1 MKPRLL
7 VLDDDHNILALLRT
21 YFGGLGWHVE
31 ACAEASAGLQLADS
45 DAPFDAVIC
54 DLHFTG
60 AHLGEG
66 YEILS
71 RARRRRPHSA
81 VRPLHRGGRR
91 GRSRGGPAA
100 RSRRGHRQA
109 RAPRPLAR
117 RRASCDEEAVS
128 LSGSVE
134 DLPLLEILQ
143 VVSFCQK
150 TGHLT
155 VRAPAGEAAVLFE
168 SGRVVSGYV
177 WDVPGLP
184 RDQPPEGPARELV
197 LRQRLASVLE
207 RLVRLRE
214 GDFAFHLTDGVPP
227 TLGGRDLTGETLPYG
242 INPEE
247 LMLDLARKLDEDRR
261 DAAAALEASFAAPAD
276 DDLVLEELPLEEP
289 PAPPPATGPVVLLL
303 DDEPDIRRVVGERLA
318 AAGFAVS
325 LAASPGM
332 ARREM
337 ERLAAAR
344 TPFLLVAD
352 LGLPSESGASFRG
365 GLDVAR
371 LAGGLPSPPPVLLM
385 AETFDEKL
393 RSRAKRLGV
402 SLLAFKPGLSKLDPL
417 QYEADLR
424 AFGDKLARDLLP
436 RLEGRRTGAAA
447 RPAPPKTLHPG
458 EAAREAVL
466 RSALEEMRRSPDPDL
481 VAFLLLRAARAF
493 FPRVLLFVVK
503 DERLR
508 GLSGF
513 GPADSA
519 RQPGPAGARD
529 HRGPRAGLAVQ
540 RGGGE
545 REGLDRP
552 AARRRPAARPPRPD
566 RPPGRG
572 RGRHPAG
579 ARATRGD
586 RRPLRGRA
594 GRRHAPADRPAGR
607 VRGAGGPGPRRG
619 LPRPQDARPRRLLT
633 SPAA

>member
-1 MKPRLL
+1 
-7 VLDDDHNILALLRT
+7 
-21 YFGGLGWHVE
+21 
-31 ACAEASAGLQLADS
+31 
-45 DAPFDAVIC
+45 
-54 DLHFTG
+54 
-60 AHLGEG
+60 
-66 YEILS
+66 
-71 RARRRRPHSA
+71 
-81 VRPLHRGGRR
+81 
-91 GRSRGGPAA
+91 
-100 RSRRGHRQA
+100 
-109 RAPRPLAR
+109 
-117 RRASCDEEAVS
+117 VS

-150 TGHLT
+150 TGHLS

-214 GDFAFHLTDGVPP
+214 GEFAFHLTNGVPP
-227 TLGGRDLTGETLPYG
+227 TLGGRDLTGERLPYG

-261 DAAAALEASFAAPAD
+261 DAAAALQASFAAPAD
-276 DDLVLEELPLEEP
+276 DDVVLEELPLEEP

-318 AAGFAVS
+318 AAGYAVS
-325 LAASPGM
+325 LAASPGA

-344 TPFLLVAD
+344 TPFLLVTD

-371 LAGGLPSPPPVLLM
+371 LASGLPSPPPVLLM

-436 RLEGRRTGAAA
+436 RLEGRRTGAAT

-458 EAAREAVL
+458 EAARETVL

-493 FPRVLLFVVK
+493 FPRVLLFVIK

-519 RQPGPAGARD
+519 DSLDLLARGITVALEPASPFSEAVASGKAWTGPLPEDGPM
-529 HRGPRAGLAVQ
+529 RGL
-540 RGGGE
+540 
-545 REGLDRP
+545 LDRIGP
-552 AARRRPAARPPRPD
+552 LGAATAAVLPVRAQRQAIAVLYGDAPEGGTLPPI
-566 RPPGRG
+566 G
-572 RGRHPAG
+572 
-579 ARATRGD
+579 
-586 RRPLRGRA
+586 PLVEFVERA
-594 GRRHAPADRPAGR
+594 GRVLDEAFLARRTPAPADC
-607 VRGAGGPGPRRG
+607 
-619 LPRPQDARPRRLLT
+619 
-633 SPAA
+633 

>member
-1 MKPRLL
+1 
-7 VLDDDHNILALLRT
+7 
-21 YFGGLGWHVE
+21 
-31 ACAEASAGLQLADS
+31 
-45 DAPFDAVIC
+45 
-54 DLHFTG
+54 
-60 AHLGEG
+60 
-66 YEILS
+66 
-71 RARRRRPHSA
+71 
-81 VRPLHRGGRR
+81 
-91 GRSRGGPAA
+91 
-100 RSRRGHRQA
+100 
-109 RAPRPLAR
+109 
-117 RRASCDEEAVS
+117 VS

-143 VVSFCQK
+143 IVSFCQK
-150 TGHLT
+150 TGYLT

-214 GDFAFHLTDGVPP
+214 GEFAFRLTDGVPL
-227 TLGGRDLTGETLPYG
+227 TLGERDLTGERLPYG

-247 LMLDLARKLDEDRR
+247 LTLDLARKLDEDRR
-261 DAAAALEASFAAPAD
+261 DAAADLEASFATPAD
-276 DDLVLEELPLEEP
+276 DDVVLEELPPEEP

-303 DDEPDIRRVVGERLA
+303 DDEPDIRRVVGERLR

-325 LAASPGM
+325 LAASLDV

-337 ERLAAAR
+337 DRLAAAR

-371 LAGGLPSPPPVLLM
+371 LASGLPSPPPVLLM
-385 AETFDEKL
+385 AEAFDEKL

-436 RLEGRRTGAAA
+436 RLEGRRSGAAA
-447 RPAPPKTLHPG
+447 KPAPPKPRPG

-513 GPADSA
+513 GPVDSADSLDLLA
-519 RQPGPAGARD
+519 RGITVALEPASPFSQAVASGKAWTGPLPEDGPMRGLLDRIGPLGAATAAILPVRAHRD
-529 HRGPRAGLAVQ
+529 AIAVLYGDAP
-540 RGGGE
+540 GGGTLPPIGPLAE
-545 REGLDRP
+545 FVEQAGRVLDEGFL
-552 AARRRPAARPPRPD
+552 ARRTP
-566 RPPGRG
+566 
-572 RGRHPAG
+572 
-579 ARATRGD
+579 
-586 RRPLRGRA
+586 
-594 GRRHAPADRPAGR
+594 APADC
-607 VRGAGGPGPRRG
+607 
-619 LPRPQDARPRRLLT
+619 
-633 SPAA
+633 

>member
-1 MKPRLL
+1 M
-7 VLDDDHNILALLRT
+7 
-21 YFGGLGWHVE
+21 
-31 ACAEASAGLQLADS
+31 
-45 DAPFDAVIC
+45 
-54 DLHFTG
+54 
-60 AHLGEG
+60 
-66 YEILS
+66 
-71 RARRRRPHSA
+71 
-81 VRPLHRGGRR
+81 
-91 GRSRGGPAA
+91 
-100 RSRRGHRQA
+100 
-109 RAPRPLAR
+109 
-117 RRASCDEEAVS
+117 S

-214 GDFAFHLTDGVPP
+214 GEFAFHLTDGVPL
-227 TLGGRDLTGETLPYG
+227 TLGGRDLTAERLPYG

-247 LMLDLARKLDEDRR
+247 LTLDLARKLDEDRR
-261 DAAAALEASFAAPAD
+261 DAAATLEASFAAPVD
-276 DDLVLEELPLEEP
+276 DDVVLEELPFLEELPLEEP
-289 PAPPPATGPVVLLL
+289 PAPPPPTGPVVLLV
-303 DDEPDIRRVVGERLA
+303 DDEPDVRRVVGDRLR

-325 LAASPGM
+325 LAASLGM

-344 TPFLLVAD
+344 TPFLLAAD
-352 LGLPSESGASFRG
+352 LGLPSESGTSFRG

-371 LAGGLPSPPPVLLM
+371 LASGLPSPPPVLLM
-385 AETFDEKL
+385 ADSFDEKL

-436 RLEGRRTGAAA
+436 QLAGRRSSAAVRA
-447 RPAPPKTLHPG
+447 KAPRPG
-458 EAAREAVL
+458 EAARETVL
-466 RSALEEMRRSPDPDL
+466 RSALDEMSGSPDPDL
-481 VAFLLLRAARAF
+481 VAFLLLRAARAY

-503 DERLR
+503 DEQLR

-513 GPADSA
+513 GPVDSGDSLDLLA
-519 RQPGPAGARD
+519 RGITVALGPASPFSQAVESGQAWAGPLPED
-529 HRGPRAGLAVQ
+529 GPVRGL
-540 RGGGE
+540 
-545 REGLDRP
+545 LDRIGALGATTAAILPVRAHREATAVLYGDAPEGATLPPLGPLVEFVEQAGRILGEALLARRTPAP
-552 AARRRPAARPPRPD
+552 AAC
-566 RPPGRG
+566 
-572 RGRHPAG
+572 
-579 ARATRGD
+579 
-586 RRPLRGRA
+586 
-594 GRRHAPADRPAGR
+594 
-607 VRGAGGPGPRRG
+607 
-619 LPRPQDARPRRLLT
+619 
-633 SPAA
+633 

>member
-1 MKPRLL
+1 M
-7 VLDDDHNILALLRT
+7 
-21 YFGGLGWHVE
+21 
-31 ACAEASAGLQLADS
+31 
-45 DAPFDAVIC
+45 
-54 DLHFTG
+54 
-60 AHLGEG
+60 
-66 YEILS
+66 
-71 RARRRRPHSA
+71 
-81 VRPLHRGGRR
+81 
-91 GRSRGGPAA
+91 
-100 RSRRGHRQA
+100 
-109 RAPRPLAR
+109 
-117 RRASCDEEAVS
+117 S

-150 TGHLT
+150 TGFLT

-214 GDFAFHLTDGVPP
+214 GEFAFHLTDGVPP

-247 LMLDLARKLDEDRR
+247 LMLDLARKLDEDHR
-261 DAAAALEASFAAPAD
+261 DAAAAIEASFAAPAED
-276 DDLVLEELPLEEP
+276 DVVLEDLPFEEP
-289 PAPPPATGPVVLLL
+289 PPPATGPVVLLL

-318 AAGFAVS
+318 AAGYAVS
-325 LAASPGM
+325 LAASAGM

-337 ERLAAAR
+337 ERLDAAR
-344 TPFLLVAD
+344 TRFLLVAD

-371 LAGGLPSPPPVLLM
+371 LAGGLSSPPPVLLM

-436 RLEGRRTGAAA
+436 RLEGRRAGAAA
-447 RPAPPKTLHPG
+447 RPAPPTTLPPG
-458 EAAREAVL
+458 ETAREAVL

-519 RQPGPAGARD
+519 DSLDLLARGITVALEPASPFSEAVASGKAWTGPLPA
-529 HRGPRAGLAVQ
+529 
-540 RGGGE
+540 
-545 REGLDRP
+545 EG
-552 AARRRPAARPPRPD
+552 
-566 RPPGRG
+566 
-572 RGRHPAG
+572 
-579 ARATRGD
+579 
-586 RRPLRGRA
+586 PLRGLLDRIGPLGATAAAVMPVRA
-594 GRRHAPADRPAGR
+594 QREAIAVLYGDAPEGGSLPPIGPLVEFAEQAGR
-607 VRGAGGPGPRRG
+607 VLDEAFLARRT
-619 LPRPQDARPRRLLT
+619 PA
-633 SPAA
+633 PAAC

>member
-1 MKPRLL
+1 
-7 VLDDDHNILALLRT
+7 
-21 YFGGLGWHVE
+21 
-31 ACAEASAGLQLADS
+31 
-45 DAPFDAVIC
+45 
-54 DLHFTG
+54 
-60 AHLGEG
+60 
-66 YEILS
+66 
-71 RARRRRPHSA
+71 
-81 VRPLHRGGRR
+81 
-91 GRSRGGPAA
+91 
-100 RSRRGHRQA
+100 
-109 RAPRPLAR
+109 
-117 RRASCDEEAVS
+117 VS

-177 WDVPGLP
+177 WDVPELP

-214 GDFAFHLTDGVPP
+214 GEFAFHLTDGVP
-227 TLGGRDLTGETLPYG
+227 TALGGRDLAGERLPYG

-247 LMLDLARKLDEDRR
+247 LTLDLARKLDEDRR
-261 DAAAALEASFAAPAD
+261 DAAAALEASFAAPED
-276 DDLVLEELPLEEP
+276 DDLVLEELPLEPFEEP
-289 PAPPPATGPVVLLL
+289 SPPPAAGPVVLLL
-303 DDEPDIRRVVGERLA
+303 DDEPDIRRVVGDRLRV
-318 AAGFAVS
+318 AGFAVS
-325 LAASPGM
+325 LAASIGM

-344 TPFLLVAD
+344 TRFLLVAD
-352 LGLPSESGASFRG
+352 LGLPSESGTSFRG

-371 LAGGLPSPPPVLLM
+371 IAGGLPSPPPVLLM
-385 AETFDEKL
+385 ADTLDEKL
-393 RSRAKRLGV
+393 RARARRLGV

-447 RPAPPKTLHPG
+447 RPDPRTAPPAG
-458 EAAREAVL
+458 ETERETVL

-513 GPADSA
+513 GPVDSADSLDLLA
-519 RQPGPAGARD
+519 RGIAVDLEPASPFSEAVASGRAWTGPLPEDGPM
-529 HRGPRAGLAVQ
+529 RGL
-540 RGGGE
+540 
-545 REGLDRP
+545 LDRIGP
-552 AARRRPAARPPRPD
+552 LGAASAVIVPVRAHREPIAVLYADAPDGGTLPPI
-566 RPPGRG
+566 G
-572 RGRHPAG
+572 
-579 ARATRGD
+579 
-586 RRPLRGRA
+586 PLVEFAEEA
-594 GRRHAPADRPAGR
+594 GRILGEAFLARKTPAPVAC
-607 VRGAGGPGPRRG
+607 
-619 LPRPQDARPRRLLT
+619 
-633 SPAA
+633 